1 MELGKNYLLL
11 TKVWSL
17 LPKLARKVGDGY
29 SWEFLAG
36 VCLTLFQTKKCYFP
50 YLFSDQTSKIHT
62 RFQTLPLGRNYV
74 IITQSR
80 AQTKN
85 FFKRISNSHI
95 SIQSLLF
102 IWDLKDKYVY
112 TLLQFP
118 RKTIPDSRPK
128 WESLYP

>member
-36 VCLTLFQTKKCYFP
+36 VCLTLFQTKKYHFP

-74 IITQSR
+74 IIT
-80 AQTKN
+80 
-85 FFKRISNSHI
+85 
-95 SIQSLLF
+95 
-102 IWDLKDKYVY
+102 
-112 TLLQFP
+112 
-118 RKTIPDSRPK
+118 
-128 WESLYP
+128 